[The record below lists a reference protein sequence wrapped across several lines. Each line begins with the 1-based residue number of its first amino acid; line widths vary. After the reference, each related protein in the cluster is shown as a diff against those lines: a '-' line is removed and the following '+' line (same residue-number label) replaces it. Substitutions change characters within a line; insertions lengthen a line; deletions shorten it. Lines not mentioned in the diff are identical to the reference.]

1 MSAACSVDATC
12 SWMCLQLVYEYEQRG
27 AVAVEDQPPAPQRQ
41 HQRHSPTPDRQAE
54 LPARRPREIT
64 ASSAAVVQRAL
75 EHGNLQDVPRSILS
89 LFRRLDVGLG
99 CTDKLPRQASK
110 APGLAADV
118 AARVRRVSHGTTG
131 CIAGTRQ
138 RAHRRRRPDRRTG
151 GGPGRRRPARSAG
164 SLRGRPTAKSQLG
177 RVVPHEPLRRGT
189 ARRRR
194 SRASSSTSRCSMTWS
209 AIRQTFPVCCPSAA
223 SGAAS
228 TPASE
233 VSRKRRK
240 STREPASGASSQGA
254 RVGTLHWHPGCS
266 QSQSTE
272 GLR

>member
-1 MSAACSVDATC
+1 VSAACSVDATC

-41 HQRHSPTPDRQAE
+41 HQRHSPTPDHQAE

-164 SLRGRPTAKSQLG
+164 SPCGSLPQQGDVCDDQVVEIRRRQRSASTVQLRCFTFSHRLVAPPAYALASSVGHVSLVPARDHLLPRLQAVRRLAGALGRPT
-177 RVVPHEPLRRGT
+177 RC
-189 ARRRR
+189 RRRCPP
-194 SRASSSTSRCSMTWS
+194 SRARSS
-209 AIRQTFPVCCPSAA
+209 IRSVER
-223 SGAAS
+223 SG
-228 TPASE
+228 
-233 VSRKRRK
+233 V
-240 STREPASGASSQGA
+240 
-254 RVGTLHWHPGCS
+254 LMNPG
-266 QSQSTE
+266 
-272 GLR
+272 